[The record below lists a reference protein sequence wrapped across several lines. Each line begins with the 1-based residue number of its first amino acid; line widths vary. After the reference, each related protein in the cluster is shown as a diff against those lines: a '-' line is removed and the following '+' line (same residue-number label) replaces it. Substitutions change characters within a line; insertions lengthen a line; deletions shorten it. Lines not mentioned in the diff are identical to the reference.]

1 MAHRKLVNVTH
12 ARPIL
17 TPFFSSLYMAPEIL
31 RHEKYNAKAD
41 LWSVGAVFY
50 EMVTGRPPFR
60 ANNHIELLQH
70 IEMGNDVIKF
80 PASSTVSPESRRLI
94 RGLLKK
100 NPTERMGFAEFFN
113 DPVVATEIL
122 TDHRQLDQSQLN
134 EQMYISDY
142 LQLGSIKPKPPR
154 PALLVKQNP
163 PSPPP
168 PASVQT
174 SENSASETIFLPNKP
189 LQETVLANPSSGYI
203 SPSPGASWLLS
214 IKPADKQKTTKTF
227 ESRAMDSSYVVVE
240 KRAVEINTLAD
251 DFAYAPQNQIEAAGH
266 AKSSSS
272 SSSASSSASSPNL
285 AKRRTTFP
293 NTDRRSSITHGS
305 SPTNALTR
313 ALTMASER
321 LFGHGVA
328 PPSPPSLQ
336 RPFSPVPV
344 SQERGLIK
352 VLEDLATK
360 AKVIGIFAEVK
371 FSQLV
376 PTGPGNDLAP
386 ESLVVV
392 SQEAVVLYVKTLS
405 LLSLAMNSAS
415 IWWKN
420 NGRENASPRLV
431 DTVQW
436 IRDKFNESLERAEHA
451 QSQIY
456 RHASVANKLKVNAIT
471 SEKLIFDRA
480 MEMSRNAAKSEAACE
495 DLTGCQLSYSTA
507 IWMLEAL
514 LATDPQGSR
523 SGSGSGNEQPDA
535 LDEEDTTIVLQF
547 VDSLSHRLA
556 VVRKKIE
563 AEKSGRSPQQQ
574 AVPARSP

>member
-1 MAHRKLVNVTH
+1 
-12 ARPIL
+12 
-17 TPFFSSLYMAPEIL
+17 MAPEIL

-70 IEMGNDVIKF
+70 IETGNDVIKF

-122 TDHRQLDQSQLN
+122 TEHRQLDQSHLN

-142 LQLGSIKPKPPR
+142 LQLGYIKPKPPQR
-154 PALLVKQNP
+154 PALQVKQNP

-168 PASVQT
+168 PASVET

-189 LQETVLANPSSGYI
+189 LQETVLANQSSGYI

-214 IKPADKQKTTKTF
+214 IKPADKQKTPKTF

-251 DFAYAPQNQIEAAGH
+251 DFAHAPQNQATTAAGQPP
-266 AKSSSS
+266 KSSSS
-272 SSSASSSASSPNL
+272 PTMG
-285 AKRRTTFP
+285 KRRTTLP
-293 NTDRRSSITHGS
+293 NIERRSSITHGS

-328 PPSPPSLQ
+328 PPSPPSFQ

-344 SQERGLIK
+344 SQERDLIK

-376 PTGPGNDLAP
+376 PSGPGDDLAP

-405 LLSLAMNSAS
+405 LLSMAMNSAS

-420 NGRENASPRLV
+420 NARETASPKLV

-495 DLTGCQLSYSTA
+495 DLNGCQLSYSTA

-514 LATDPQGSR
+514 LATDPQALS
-523 SGSGSGNEQPDA
+523 SGSGSGEQPDA

-563 AEKSGRSPQQQ
+563 AEKSGRAPQQQ
-574 AVPARSP
+574 AVPTTSP